1 MSQIIYPQ
9 VRKIKDPHPYRI
21 PGCRPSERNHA
32 GVEAAFWKKPNG
44 REKGSDSTLHLAPN
58 GTPFKKSGKTF
69 KQGREEML
77 EK

>member
-1 MSQIIYPQ
+1 MERTLI
-9 VRKIKDPHPYRI
+9 RI
-21 PGCRPSERNHA
+21 GFLDAGPSERNHA

-44 REKGSDSTLHLAPN
+44 REKGSDSTWHLEPN

-69 KQGREEML
+69 KQGTEEML